1 MADLFSNTQ
10 INSNR
15 LSRFTRKQLEQV
27 PDNEAA
33 KKELERRNKPV
44 QLPKINEELTLV
56 EQILMEMGIE
66 CDFKKHKT
74 TEEIASKHGKSVNYI
89 NKQLKAGLKVEK
101 EHTTD
106 PNEAEVIALQHLE
119 ERPDYYEK
127 LKEVESVDEA
137 CWDGYRKNPKKP
149 FKKKGR
155 RTVPNCE
162 KVNES
167 YRLPA
172 QNGQLMHIVHSWR
185 GRTMATQLFFPSGR
199 APSRLEVVDAIQKVY
214 PESKLLS
221 YRSGDFVS
229 GQPLVS
235 VSSSKSKNYL
245 LNNKTIG
252 ESAAWTKKEGKPQAA
267 A

>member
-10 INSNR
+10 INTNR

-137 CWDGYRKNPKKP
+137 CWEGYKQLGFKRKKRK
-149 FKKKGR
+149 R
-155 RTVPNCE
+155 VPNCV
-162 KVNES
+162 KIDES

-172 QNGQLMHIVHSWR
+172 QNGQLMHIIHSWR
-185 GRTMATQLFFPSGR
+185 GRTMSTQLFFPTGR
-199 APSRLEVVDAIQKVY
+199 VPSRSEVVDAIQKVY

-221 YRSGDFVS
+221 YRSGDFVP

-235 VSSSKSKNYL
+235 VSNSKSKNYL

>member
-1 MADLFSNTQ
+1 MVDTILKSKNK
-10 INSNR
+10 
-15 LSRFTRKQLEQV
+15 LS
-27 PDNEAA
+27 
-33 KKELERRNKPV
+33 
-44 QLPKINEELTLV
+44 LV
-56 EQILMEMGIE
+56 EQILSEMGID

-74 TEEIASKHGKSVNYI
+74 AEEVASKHGKSLKYI
-89 NKQLKAGLKVEK
+89 NSQLKAGIKVEK

-127 LKEVESVDEA
+127 LQKVETVDEA
-137 CWDGYRKNPKKP
+137 CRKGYEPNPKAP
-149 FKKKGR
+149 FKKKGK

-172 QNGQLMHIVHSWR
+172 QNGQLMQIVHSWR
-185 GRTMATQLFFPSGR
+185 GRPMSTQLFFPSGR
-199 APSRLEVVDAIQKVY
+199 VPSRTEVVDAIQKVY

-221 YRSGDFVS
+221 YRSGDFIPD
-229 GQPLVS
+229 QPLVS
-235 VSSSKSKNYL
+235 VSNSKSKNYL

-252 ESAAWTKKEGKPQAA
+252 ESAAWTKKEGKSQAA